1 MTTVV
6 ADMSVSL
13 DGFVADPA
21 DRADKVFTWYAKPQP
36 AESPRE
42 PTGEADAMGLG
53 VIVYGRRTFE
63 VAHGWDGRH
72 PTGAPVVVV
81 THSIP
86 AGWPRPNSMVSF
98 GTAGIHSAMA
108 AAAQI
113 AGDKVIALGSPSIIQ
128 QCLALGMVDRIQV
141 KVVPVLLGNGI
152 RLFGT
157 LTDAVEL
164 ADPEVTEGNGVTHL
178 YYRVLRKGRVGLPGS
193 SPTAH
198 LRHAWAPPVHGLP

>member
-13 DGFVADPA
+13 DGFVADSA
-21 DRADKVFTWYAKPQP
+21 DRADKVFTWYGKPQP
-36 AESPRE
+36 EQSPRE
-42 PTGEADAMGLG
+42 PTGEAVGMGLG
-53 VIVYGRRTFE
+53 VIVYGRRTFD
-63 VAHGWDGRH
+63 VARGWNGRH

-81 THSIP
+81 THSVP
-86 AGWPRPNSMVSF
+86 AGWPRQNSTVSF
-98 GTAGIHSAMA
+98 DTAGIQSAMA
-108 AAAQI
+108 TAAEI

-157 LTDAVEL
+157 LGTDPIEL
-164 ADPEVTEGNGVTHL
+164 DDPEVTEGNGVTHL
-178 YYRVLRKGRVGLPGS
+178 YYTIAKRAS
-193 SPTAH
+193 
-198 LRHAWAPPVHGLP
+198 